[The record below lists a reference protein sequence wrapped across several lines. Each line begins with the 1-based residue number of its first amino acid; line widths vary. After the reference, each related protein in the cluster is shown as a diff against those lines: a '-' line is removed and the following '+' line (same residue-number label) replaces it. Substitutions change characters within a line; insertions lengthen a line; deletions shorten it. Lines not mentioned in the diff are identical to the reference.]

1 MRWRTGNFLE
11 GFNFEFDHPDL
22 HFREL
27 QKMKECIPAFCNND
41 EKAIILDEHV

>member
-1 MRWRTGNFLE
+1 MTINALAYGEFLE

-27 QKMKECIPAFCNND
+27 QKMKECIQHFATMTKKP
-41 EKAIILDEHV
+41 